1 MTSSAH
7 GKLAATREQEL
18 AHGCDLTVVT
28 VSDPCLHVPRRTIAD
43 AVNRKFGYRPDHY
56 DLLSFASLGPMV
68 NDREWRAVLLE
79 DIGTAVSLH
88 GAEKLLVAGPDYRS
102 TVDLHGLLHLEQ
114 HKGKLP
120 RNLSI
125 ECQVTPPGATPP
137 PGPVVLTCMDWRLH
151 GQPALRDIL
160 RRDLGIKDYGLMTT
174 PGVAKELRA
183 DGLRS
188 ALVIDQLERLA
199 RRGCLD
205 HLLLLAHTDCGK
217 YGGHGAFPDAEQESA
232 AYVRDLGEAR
242 NYLGKLFP
250 DLRITVATV
259 AVEDD
264 QPQGLSYVG

>member
-1 MTSSAH
+1 M
-7 GKLAATREQEL
+7 AATREQEL

-28 VSDPCLHVPRRTIAD
+28 VSDPCLHVPRRAIAD

-120 RNLSI
+120 RNLTI
-125 ECQVTPPGATPP
+125 ECQVTSPGPTPP
-137 PGPVVLTCMDWRLH
+137 PGPAVLTCMDWRLH
-151 GQPALRDIL
+151 GQPTLAGIL
-160 RRDLGIKDYGLMTT
+160 KERLGFSSYSLMTT
-174 PGVAKELRA
+174 PGVAKELKA
-183 DGLRS
+183 DGIRS

-205 HLLLLAHTDCGK
+205 RLLLLAHTDCGK
-217 YGGHGAFPDAEQESA
+217 YGGHGAFRDRHHEADTYVSDLLA
-232 AYVRDLGEAR
+232 ARA
-242 NYLGKLFP
+242 YLGKIFP
-250 DLRITVATV
+250 DLPMTVATV
-259 AVEDD
+259 VVEDD
-264 QPQGLSYVG
+264 RPQSLGYVA